1 MAESPTFSIQDLI
14 TLDDL
19 DTLVLVADTTG
30 AIVYSNNT
38 VTRLFGFEPKEILGN
53 RWFELISESEEEAIS
68 RRNNILKIAKGKT
81 NVEYM
86 NLHESKMTI
95 NGQEIWTQWT
105 NSISKSGY
113 IVGVATDITVKK
125 HLEKLLQD
133 KNAENELLLKEIH
146 HRVKNNLQIISSFLN
161 LQFSNISDYKAIR
174 ALETSKDRLHSMA
187 LVHTMLYESGSLDII
202 HFDQYLNNL
211 LDYVDR
217 SYNMN
222 KEIELIQDSDPCVFG
237 IDLAINLG
245 LIITELVTNSFK
257 HAFTSGDKGSINVA
271 LSFEKNQS
279 FKLLVSDTG
288 TGYDS
293 NLARRDNSL
302 GLEIV
307 DSLVE
312 QISGK
317 MAVSTTEGT
326 KIEIQFSV

>member
-38 VTRLFGFEPKEILGN
+38 VTRLFGFDPKEILGN

-125 HLEKLLQD
+125 NLEKLLQD

-222 KEIELIQDSDPCVFG
+222 KEIELKQDSDPCVFG

>member
-1 MAESPTFSIQDLI
+1 
-14 TLDDL
+14 
-19 DTLVLVADTTG
+19 VLVADTTG
-30 AIVYSNNT
+30 SIVYSNNT
-38 VTRLFGFEPKEILGN
+38 VTRLFGFDPKEILGN

-95 NGQEIWTQWT
+95 NGQEIWTHWT

-113 IVGVATDITVKK
+113 IVGVATDIPVKK

-174 ALETSKDRLHSMA
+174 ALETSKDRLYSMA